1 MAGGTASAKRW
12 TVRGGALPK
21 RVVARR
27 NDWTPKMAEQFIE
40 ALADS
45 CNVTLAAKAI
55 GRSLTNVYRRRMRD
69 ASFRNGWE
77 EALAIGY
84 SRLEMMLLERA
95 LHGVEKV
102 VIARD
107 GTSTVMRDYPDRV
120 ALALLRMHRDS
131 VAKGAQ
137 PIDAQEVAE
146 ARDRILARIARLR
159 ARGQGKRGQGKM
171 ETKGMLMPDALL
183 RRVARAGRGA
193 R

>member
-1 MAGGTASAKRW
+1 MAGGTASAKRL

-69 ASFRNGWE
+69 ANFRSAWE

-95 LHGVEKV
+95 LHGVEK
-102 VIARD
+102 
-107 GTSTVMRDYPDRV
+107 S
-120 ALALLRMHRDS
+120 S
-131 VAKGAQ
+131 S
-137 PIDAQEVAE
+137 
-146 ARDRILARIARLR
+146 R
-159 ARGQGKRGQGKM
+159 ATG
-171 ETKGMLMPDALL
+171 
-183 RRVARAGRGA
+183 RRQ
-193 R
+193 